1 MDVNNS
7 YFILTS
13 IYSFKMSWSKGESG
27 GENEKAFY
35 FHTILKIGNNC
46 KAVIFPVY
54 VDELECYIISL
65 LNNTDLNSLKNK
77 KLQS

>member
-1 MDVNNS
+1 MDVSNS
-7 YFILTS
+7 YFVLTS
-13 IYSFKMSWSKGESG
+13 IYPLKMSWPKSKSD

-35 FHTILKIGNNC
+35 FHTILKIGDNC

-65 LNNTDLNSLKNK
+65 LNNTDLNSLK
-77 KLQS
+77 